1 MAAVQNG
8 ADHAFRHLDHDGDGY
23 VDAAGFDQMARTI
36 ATPLGIAETAAKAVR
51 LREGYR
57 STFEMVRDATGAA
70 RVGPAEFTTAMVALA
85 AGPPA
90 ARLRGVCAAEFA
102 AADHDDGTITRAEF
116 TRLLTALGQPATATD
131 AAFTA
136 LDRDHDDRI
145 TRAEYVAA
153 WEDYLLSDT
162 PDTACALAF
171 TGL

>member
-1 MAAVQNG
+1 MAAAHNG
-8 ADHAFRHLDHDGDGY
+8 ADSAFRRADDGH
-23 VDAAGFDQMARTI
+23 VDAPGFDRQAGPTAI
-36 ATPLGIAETAAKAVR
+36 GVVETAPRAAR
-51 LREGYR
+51 YR
-57 STFEMVRDATGAA
+57 RAFDVARDETGAA
-70 RVGPAEFTTAMVALA
+70 PAEPTAVVALT
-85 AGPPA
+85 PA
-90 ARLRGVCAAEFA
+90 TARLRGLRTAEFTA
-102 AADHDDGTITRAEF
+102 PDHDDATITRAEF
-116 TRLLTALGQPATATD
+116 TRLLTALGQPPTTTE